1 MPILGSTQMTLYFGT
16 LTMSTY
22 ADDVDND
29 DDDDT
34 NIRYNIGKNTKK
46 SVCGGGVKFFT
57 TKIE

>member
-1 MPILGSTQMTLYFGT
+1 MPISGSTQMTLYFGT

-46 SVCGGGVKFFT
+46 SVYCGGVKFFT